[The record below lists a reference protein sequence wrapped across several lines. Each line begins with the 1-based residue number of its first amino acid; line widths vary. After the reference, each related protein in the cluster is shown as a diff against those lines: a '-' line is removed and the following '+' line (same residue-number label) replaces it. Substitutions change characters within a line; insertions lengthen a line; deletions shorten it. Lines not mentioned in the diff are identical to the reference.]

1 MDGTSPHGD
10 GENKIN
16 GPSLSLPLCTASSI
30 SLQTGARAGTQTT
43 GAVENRSDFP
53 RGCSPARTSLVIREE
68 TSPADQIL

>member
-1 MDGTSPHGD
+1 MDGTSP
-10 GENKIN
+10 
-16 GPSLSLPLCTASSI
+16 PSSLRRVVALF
-30 SLQTGARAGTQTT
+30 QTGARAGTQTT